1 MLRQRF
7 LIMFPLGILLAGCAD
22 MGAVFRTPEIELPDR
37 YSLVAP
43 VQAPSRDEVNW
54 WRNFDDP
61 VLDQLV
67 AQGMAGNLTVAEA
80 QARLREAEADARRE
94 GVALS
99 GNGRVD
105 ATTATRSDDRFDV
118 GLDAQIN
125 LAGEARHRSR
135 AAQARFEAAQLNEV
149 EARRTIL
156 SEMAQAYTNM
166 RFLQSTRVTREQDL
180 RSRRRTMRDIQKQ
193 LDLGEATRLDL
204 LRAQSLMAE
213 TRAEI
218 PRIESD
224 IIQQRNRIS
233 TLLGVPVGALTL
245 DLGYKGQ
252 QPLPK
257 RVADIGVPADL
268 LRARPDIRR
277 AERLYAAA
285 VSDVSAAHAARYPSL
300 RLSGL
305 ITTPFG
311 SGASSESLLAGL
323 VVPVFSQPAL
333 AANEDAT
340 VARVEQ
346 AYLQWRVAVLEAVE
360 EVENSQVLLQSA
372 LAATKASR
380 EAVELN
386 RQSLALSRELVVSG
400 GNITVLD
407 VLDRERALSA
417 SRTSLAQNQ
426 RDVAAGY
433 IALRVALGRGHPL
446 VQDEPEPDTEVAGE
460 TVTQAIITTE

>member
-1 MLRQRF
+1 
-7 LIMFPLGILLAGCAD
+7 MFPLGILLAGCAD

-360 EVENSQVLLQSA
+360 EVENAQVLLQSA

>member
-360 EVENSQVLLQSA
+360 EVENAQVLLQSA